1 MNIPSFITNFKMPE
15 WFIHIITGLDGETTD
30 ISRVLLLLA
39 VLFFLGYAG
48 YDVYHNLKFDHIG
61 FGTGISAILAG
72 GGAGIKIK
80 ETTEPG
86 APQ

>member
-1 MNIPSFITNFKMPE
+1 MQLPDFIKNFKMPQ
-15 WFIHIITGLDGETTD
+15 WFIHIITGIDNQTTD

-72 GGAGIKIK
+72 GGAGIKFK
-80 ETTEPG
+80 ASTEPG
-86 APQ
+86 IQE